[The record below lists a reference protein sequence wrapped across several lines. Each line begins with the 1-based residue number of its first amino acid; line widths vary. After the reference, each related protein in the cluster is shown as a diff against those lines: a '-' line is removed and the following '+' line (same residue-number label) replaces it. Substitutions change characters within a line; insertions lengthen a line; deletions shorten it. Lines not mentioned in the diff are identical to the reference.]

1 MKKFVTGLVALSA
14 LATGLALAA
23 DVGPK
28 ADVAAVR
35 AYSNQKNPGQ
45 GLLGVH
51 VVGNYALTDWYKGEA
66 SGYGVYKRV
75 SGETWK
81 QLDWGG
87 GAITVDLLAKDGM
100 PTSTAHQLCSGWGDS
115 SPC

>member
-1 MKKFVTGLVALSA
+1 MKNFVLGLFAVVL

-28 ADVAAVR
+28 ADVAAVK
-35 AYSNQKNPGQ
+35 ATALQKNPGSHF
-45 GLLGVH
+45 LGVH
-51 VVGNYALTDWYKGEA
+51 VVGDYALTDWYQGEA
-66 SGYGVYKRV
+66 SGYGAYKRV

-81 QLDWGG
+81 QVDWGG
-87 GAITVDLLAKDGM
+87 GAITVDLLAKDGI
-100 PTSTAHQLCSGWGDS
+100 PASTAHQLCSGWGDS